1 MRDVVERLGK
11 WWRNKRP
18 FALDDLAPGVTDGT
32 LAAYEDELGVTL
44 PDGLRALYRW
54 RNGPLTGLTGRGII
68 GRYALMSLW
77 QVSANQKAMNDLLGQ
92 GATKNGWRKA
102 CLPVFSNGTGD
113 FICWDPCG
121 HFGGEKGQMLAL
133 SRTDRTMLAP
143 SFDGFLTA
151 YVDSLEAGVWTYDH
165 VHGLDDDGR
174 FASFLSE
181 RFPGYPR
188 RAIDIDD

>member
-18 FALDDLAPGVTDGT
+18 LALDDLAPGVTDAT
-32 LAAYEDELGVTL
+32 LAAYEEQLGVTL

-54 RNGPLTGLTGRGII
+54 RNGPLTGLTGRCLI

-77 QVSANQKAMNDLLGQ
+77 QVNANQRAANDLLDP
-92 GATKNGWRKA
+92 GAIKSGKP
-102 CLPVFSNGTGD
+102 CLPVFSKGTGD
-113 FICWDPCG
+113 FICWDPG
-121 HFGGEKGQMLAL
+121 GSFGGEKGQMLEL
-133 SRTDRTMLAP
+133 SRAHRTLLAP

-165 VHGLDDDGR
+165 EHGLDDDGR
-174 FASFLSE
+174 FASFLAE

-188 RAIDIDD
+188 RAIDVYD